1 MLSWSLVA
9 VQFLALALI
18 ALTGPLIATPWPLLL
33 IELAGFALMAWAL
46 WSLRRSPPH
55 VVPDV
60 RAGATLQRGGP
71 YRWIRHPMYSALLLI
86 TLALVL
92 AAPSLLRAA
101 IWLLL
106 LANLNTKLK
115 YEERLLMA
123 RFPDYAAYRE
133 TTRRLVPFLY

>member
-18 ALTGPLIATPWPLLL
+18 ALTGPLIATPWPLLVV
-33 IELAGFALMAWAL
+33 ELAGFALLGWAL

-60 RAGATLQRGGP
+60 RPQATLQIGGP
-71 YRWIRHPMYSALLLI
+71 YRWMRHPMYSALLLI
-86 TLALVL
+86 TLPLVV
-92 AAPSLLRAA
+92 AAPSWLRAA

-115 YEERLLMA
+115 YEEQLLMA
-123 RFPDYAAYRE
+123 RFPEYAAYRK
-133 TTRRLVPFLY
+133 TSWRLIPFVY